1 MDVVRGSNGL
11 AACRLT
17 CTVGS
22 VVGACAGCGLCG
34 LCMVLVGS
42 GAFIAR
48 DGWLLEWCMGLV
60 WVYIKN
66 FASAT
71 FVVEAI

>member
-22 VVGACAGCGLCG
+22 VVGAGAGCG
-34 LCMVLVGS
+34 VLICVG
-42 GAFIAR
+42 
-48 DGWLLEWCMGLV
+48 CV
-60 WVYIKN
+60 WYW
-66 FASAT
+66 
-71 FVVEAI
+71 